1 MVNFNKTIIFQ
12 GLRGSNT
19 FPALGF
25 YFFQGVGPIA
35 YLDFVIFQGYGLDPL
50 PLPLWIRACAEYL
63 DLSFTSMVKRLC
75 MLALAFAD
83 FLCYLYQNVIL
94 RLLCFCYNEVDFS
107 YPQSQRFS
115 DIKGV
120 AGNCHHSS
128 CTFL

>member
-1 MVNFNKTIIFQ
+1 
-12 GLRGSNT
+12 
-19 FPALGF
+19 
-25 YFFQGVGPIA
+25 
-35 YLDFVIFQGYGLDPL
+35 
-50 PLPLWIRACAEYL
+50 
-63 DLSFTSMVKRLC
+63 MVKRLC

-128 CTFL
+128 YAFLLLLVRDRTFYRTSLPSGNDRDKPNENVFEPVHEISNNVAF